1 MHQITD
7 KQELVARLGAVFRD
21 VEQQL
26 ATAAHALGRGH
37 PQLEREVRAK
47 EDVARELDGID
58 RDAVR
63 LLRESDDEHDVANAV
78 TALLRA
84 TADLRHVVRLTV
96 DLSASILSI
105 KAASPPDDLA
115 DRLHQIT
122 GFTLVQLA
130 AARQALLSRSSALA
144 LDAIEQDEEL
154 DSWYDLLLKESVEDA
169 VDAGKVPPHLLSLLA
184 AAKSLER
191 ISDHS
196 HALAE
201 DMAALFE
208 PTLING
214 PA

>member
-7 KQELVARLGAVFRD
+7 KQELVARLAAVFRD

-37 PQLEREVRAK
+37 PQLEVRAK

-130 AARQALLSRSSALA
+130 AARQALLARSSALA